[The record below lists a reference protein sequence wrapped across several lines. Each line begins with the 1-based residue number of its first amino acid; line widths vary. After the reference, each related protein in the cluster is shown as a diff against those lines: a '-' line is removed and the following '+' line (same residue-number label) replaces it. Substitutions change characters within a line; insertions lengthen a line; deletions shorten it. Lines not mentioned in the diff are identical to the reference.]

1 MSKYTTQVR
10 FICETF
16 AGYDESKGYKSI
28 EEILDKSWKEIFD
41 FDFPIFDEEYR
52 GILCKNILRH
62 YYTREIGEETV
73 GLWKLRLSSKL
84 KIIMPYYN
92 KLYLAWNEVENPFT
106 DTNLVREHVL
116 KHQGETSGTQNV
128 DSSGKQTE
136 RYSET
141 PQGSL
146 QDIETNEYLT
156 NATIT
161 DSNQEG
167 NSKFEQLAKNTDE
180 YIEKVI
186 GKSGGQSY
194 IELMTKYKDYIINI
208 DNMVID
214 ELNNCFMLLW

>member
-28 EEILDKSWKEIFD
+28 EEILDKSWEGIFD
-41 FDFPIFDEEYR
+41 FDFPIFDESYR
-52 GILCKNILRH
+52 SVLCKNILRH

-73 GLWKLRLSSKL
+73 GLWKLRLASKL

-106 DTNLVREHVL
+106 DTNLVRVHVL

-128 DSSGKQTE
+128 DSNGKQTE

-161 DSNQEG
+161 DSDQEG

-180 YIEKVI
+180 YVEKVI